1 MERPVVIG
9 SFASVHKLRRL
20 YWRFTSQDCR
30 RTGLGHEKSTR
41 LLCSQTVHKRT
52 ENRVWSTTTC
62 RSSDSMRE
70 GQGQG
75 LSVDLLLCVRRIYV
89 YYRNQSRY
97 GLKVQVWM
105 CGSRLAG

>member
-1 MERPVVIG
+1 MVIG
-9 SFASVHKLRRL
+9 WVASVHSLRRL
-20 YWRFTSQDCR
+20 YWRFDLQDGSSHGA
-30 RTGLGHEKSTR
+30 RTRDSSLHR
-41 LLCSQTVHKRT
+41 AAQTVYKRT
-52 ENRVWSTTTC
+52 RNRVLSTTTC